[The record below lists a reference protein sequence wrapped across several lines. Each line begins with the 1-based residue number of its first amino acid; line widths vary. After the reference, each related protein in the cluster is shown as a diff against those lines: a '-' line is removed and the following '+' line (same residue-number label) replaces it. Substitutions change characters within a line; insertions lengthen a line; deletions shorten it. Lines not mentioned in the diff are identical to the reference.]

1 MEVESRDLWV
11 AVVYSAAVGVLSL
24 VLPIATQSLVNTISF
39 GMLLQPLLWL
49 AIFVFMALVFSG
61 ALYLLRMWVVEIIQR
76 RVFVRIAQQVVDRLL
91 RVRID
96 AYDRRY
102 GPEIVNRFFEVV
114 TVQKAGASL
123 IVEGLTVLMELMV
136 GLTIMSLYDPIL
148 LGFGVVLLG
157 AIFVILFPLGSNA
170 VRTAVKE
177 SKAKYGLV
185 AWLEEIARNP
195 ITFKSE
201 WAAKMAVERTDS
213 LTGDYLV
220 SRAKHFRIIYR
231 QAIGAALLQ
240 AVGLASLLGVG
251 GLLVINNRL
260 TIGQLIA
267 SELIVSAVLSG
278 ILKFSKQLETFHD
291 LLAAV
296 DKLGYF
302 DELPLEESGSERLP
316 GSYSGGPNGD
326 LSNGG
331 AAIRLRN
338 VTYSYDNGRG
348 NTLDGVDWEIPA
360 GSRIG
365 LTGKTGGGK
374 STLLDILFG
383 LRAPL
388 SGALELDE
396 TDSRSVALA
405 DWRTNAAL
413 VRSPEVFDGTIAE
426 NLRLGHKD
434 LASNDLRDG
443 LKLAGLWEVIQVLPE
458 GLETKLTSA
467 GRPLSQGQM
476 VRLMLARAIVHR
488 PRLLL
493 IDEALDLIED
503 PLECAQ
509 LVERLVDRRNPWTV
523 VISTRRSEV
532 LERCDGVFS
541 LDAGKLI
548 CQSTNQPNSTRFA

>member
-1 MEVESRDLWV
+1 MQAESRDLWV

-24 VLPIATQSLVNTISF
+24 VLPVATQSLVNTISF
-39 GMLLQPLLWL
+39 GMLLQPLVWL
-49 AIFVFMALVFSG
+49 AIFVFMALIFSG
-61 ALYLLRMWVVEIIQR
+61 TLYLLRMWVVEIIQR
-76 RVFVRIAQQVVDRLL
+76 RVFVRIAQQVVDSLL

-96 AYDRRY
+96 AFDRRY

-114 TVQKAGASL
+114 TVQKAGATL
-123 IVEGLTVLMELMV
+123 IVEGLTVFMELIV
-136 GLTIMSLYDPIL
+136 GMAIMALYDPIL
-148 LGFGVVLLG
+148 LAFDVLLFA
-157 AIFVILFPLGSNA
+157 AIVIILFPLGSNA

-185 AWLEEIARNP
+185 AWLGEIARNP

-201 WAAKMAVERTDS
+201 WAAKMAVARTDA
-213 LTGDYLV
+213 LTGEYLN
-220 SRAKHFRIIYR
+220 SRSEHFRIIYR
-231 QAIGAALLQ
+231 QAIGVALLQ

-251 GLLVINNRL
+251 GFLVINNRL

-302 DELPLEESGSERLP
+302 DELPLEEAGRESLP
-316 GSYSGGPNGD
+316 AT
-326 LSNGG
+326 GG
-331 AAIRLRN
+331 AAIRLRG
-338 VTYSYDNGRG
+338 VTYHYGDIRG
-348 NTLDGVDWEIPA
+348 NTLDGIDWEIPA

-365 LTGKTGGGK
+365 LTGHTGGGK

-388 SGALELDE
+388 TGALEIDE
-396 TDSRSVALA
+396 TDSRVVSLA
-405 DWRTNAAL
+405 DWRTSAGL
-413 VRSPEVFDGTIAE
+413 VRNPEVFEGTVAE
-426 NLRLGHKD
+426 NLRLGHLD
-434 LASNDLRDG
+434 LATNDLRDG
-443 LKLAGLWEVIQVLPE
+443 LRLAGLWEAVQALPE
-458 GLETKLTSA
+458 GLETRLTST

-476 VRLMLARAIVHR
+476 VRLMLARAIVHQ

-503 PLECAQ
+503 PSECAR
-509 LVERLVDRRNPWTV
+509 LVDGLVDRRNPWTV
-523 VISTRRSEV
+523 VISTRRPEV
-532 LERCDGVFS
+532 LQRCDVVFS
-541 LDAGKLI
+541 LEAGKLI
-548 CQSTNQPNSTRFA
+548 CQSTNQTTNQPNSNRFA

>member
-1 MEVESRDLWV
+1 MRAESRDLWV
-11 AVVYSAAVGVLSL
+11 AVIYSAAVGVLSL
-24 VLPIATQSLVNTISF
+24 VLPVATQSLVNTISF
-39 GMLLQPLLWL
+39 GMLLQPLVWL

-61 ALYLLRMWVVEIIQR
+61 TLYLLRMWVVEIIQR
-76 RVFVRIAQQVVDRLL
+76 RVFVAIAQQVIDRLL

-96 AYDRRY
+96 AFDRRY

-123 IVEGLTVLMELMV
+123 IVEGLTVFMELAV
-136 GLTIMSLYDPIL
+136 GMAIMALYDPIL
-148 LGFGVVLLG
+148 LAFDVLLLG
-157 AIFVILFPLGSNA
+157 AIVVILFPLGNNA
-170 VRTAVKE
+170 VRTAVQE

-201 WAAKMAVERTDS
+201 WAAKMAVGRTDQ
-213 LTGDYLV
+213 LTGEYLT

-231 QAIGAALLQ
+231 QAIGAAFLQ

-278 ILKFSKQLETFHD
+278 LLKFSKQLETFHD

-302 DELPLEESGSERLP
+302 DELPLEPIGEERLP
-316 GSYSGGPNGD
+316 TSAA
-326 LSNGG
+326 G
-331 AAIRLRN
+331 AALRLRN
-338 VTYSYDNGRG
+338 VSYAYGEVRG
-348 NTLDGVDWEIPA
+348 NILDGIDWEIPA

-388 SGALELDE
+388 SGALDLDE
-396 TDSRSVALA
+396 TDARTVSLA

-413 VRSPEVFDGTIAE
+413 VRTPEVFEGTIAE
-426 NLRLGHKD
+426 NLRLGHTD
-434 LASNDLRDG
+434 LSSSDLRDG
-443 LKLAGLWEVIQVLPE
+443 LKLAGLWEAIQALPA
-458 GLETKLTSA
+458 GLDTKLTSA

-476 VRLMLARAIVHR
+476 IRLMLARAIVHQ
-488 PRLLL
+488 PRLVL

-503 PLECAQ
+503 PIECSQ
-509 LVERLVDRRNPWTV
+509 LVERIVDRANPWTV

-541 LDAGKLI
+541 LENGKLI
-548 CQSTNQPNSTRFA
+548 CQSTNTTQPNSNRFA

>member
-1 MEVESRDLWV
+1 MQAESRDLWV
-11 AVVYSAAVGVLSL
+11 AVIYSAAVGVLSL
-24 VLPIATQSLVNTISF
+24 VLPVATQSLVNTISF
-39 GMLLQPLLWL
+39 GMLLQPLVWL
-49 AIFVFMALVFSG
+49 AIFVFMALIFSG
-61 ALYLLRMWVVEIIQR
+61 TLYLLRMWVVEIIQR
-76 RVFVRIAQQVVDRLL
+76 RVFVRIAQQVVDSLL

-96 AYDRRY
+96 AFDKRY
-102 GPEIVNRFFEVV
+102 GPELVNRFFEVV

-123 IVEGLTVLMELMV
+123 IVEGLTVFMELAV
-136 GLTIMSLYDPIL
+136 GLTIMALYDPIL
-148 LGFGVVLLG
+148 LAFGSILVL
-157 AIFVILFPLGSNA
+157 AILVILLPLGSNA

-201 WAAKMAVERTDS
+201 WAAKMAVARTDA
-213 LTGDYLV
+213 LTGDYLT

-240 AVGLASLLGVG
+240 AIGLASLLGVG

-302 DELPLEESGSERLP
+302 DELPLEETGKEPLP
-316 GSYSGGPNGD
+316 VSPN
-326 LSNGG
+326 G
-331 AAIRLRN
+331 AAIRLRGVN
-338 VTYSYDNGRG
+338 YAYDNVRG

-365 LTGKTGGGK
+365 LTGRTGGGK

-396 TDSRSVALA
+396 TDSRQVSLA

-413 VRSPEVFDGTIAE
+413 VRNPEVFDGTIAE
-426 NLRLGHKD
+426 NLRLGHAD
-434 LASNDLRDG
+434 LATNDLRDG
-443 LKLAGLWEVIQVLPE
+443 LKLAGLWEVVQTLPE

-476 VRLMLARAIVHR
+476 VRLMLARAIVHQ

-503 PLECAQ
+503 PIECSQ
-509 LVERLVDRRNPWTV
+509 LVERIVDRTNPWTV

-541 LDAGKLI
+541 LDSGKLI
-548 CQSTNQPNSTRFA
+548 CQSTSPTTTQPNSNRFA

>member
-1 MEVESRDLWV
+1 MSAESRDLWV
-11 AVVYSAAVGVLSL
+11 AVIYSAAVGVLSL
-24 VLPIATQSLVNTISF
+24 VLPVATQSLVNTISF
-39 GMLLQPLLWL
+39 GMLLQPLVWL
-49 AIFVFMALVFSG
+49 AVFVFMALVFSG
-61 ALYLLRMWVVEIIQR
+61 TLYLLRMWVVEIIQR

-114 TVQKAGASL
+114 TVQKAGATL
-123 IVEGLTVLMELMV
+123 IVEGLTVFMELFV
-136 GLTIMSLYDPIL
+136 GMAIMALYDPIL
-148 LGFGVVLLG
+148 LAFDVLLFG
-157 AIFVILFPLGSNA
+157 AILVILFPLGANA

-177 SKAKYGLV
+177 SKAKYSLV

-195 ITFKSE
+195 ITFKSG
-201 WAAKMAVERTDS
+201 WAAKMAVERADA
-213 LTGDYLV
+213 LTGEYLT
-220 SRAKHFRIIYR
+220 SRSKHFRIIYR
-231 QAIGAALLQ
+231 QAIGAAFLQ
-240 AVGLASLLGVG
+240 AVGMAALLGVG
-251 GLLVINNRL
+251 GYLVISNRL

-267 SELIVSAVLSG
+267 SELIVSAVLAG

-302 DELPLEESGSERLP
+302 DELPLEEAGRERLP
-316 GSYSGGPNGD
+316 ASGGA
-326 LSNGG
+326 S
-331 AAIRLRN
+331 IRLRN
-338 VTYSYDNGRG
+338 VSYSYGDIRG

-365 LTGKTGGGK
+365 LTGRTGGGK

-383 LRAPL
+383 LRSPL

-396 TDSRSVALA
+396 TDSRNVGLA
-405 DWRTNAAL
+405 DWRTSAAL
-413 VRSPEVFDGTIAE
+413 IRNPEVFDGTIAE

-434 LASNDLRDG
+434 LTTNDLRDA
-443 LKLAGLWEVIQVLPE
+443 LRTAGLWEAIQVLPD
-458 GLETKLTSA
+458 GLETRLTSA

-476 VRLMLARAIVHR
+476 IRLMLARAIVHQ

-493 IDEALDLIED
+493 IDEALDQIED
-503 PLECAQ
+503 PIECSQ
-509 LVERLVDRRNPWTV
+509 LVERLVDRRNPWTA
-523 VISTRRSEV
+523 VISTRRTEV

-541 LDAGKLI
+541 LESGKLI